1 MIPLQSLEIE
11 DCDVD
16 LSEHGYEGEVSSS
29 VSLELSEFSFQE
41 EHNDEAEHVH
51 EKELNG
57 QISSYIEEQELNE
70 QISSNIAEQELNE

>member
-16 LSEHGYEGEVSSS
+16 LSEHSYEGEVSSS

-41 EHNDEAEHVH
+41 EHNDEAGHVH
-51 EKELNG
+51 EHT
-57 QISSYIEEQELNE
+57 SSYIEKQELNE
-70 QISSNIAEQELNE
+70 QTSSNIAEQELNE